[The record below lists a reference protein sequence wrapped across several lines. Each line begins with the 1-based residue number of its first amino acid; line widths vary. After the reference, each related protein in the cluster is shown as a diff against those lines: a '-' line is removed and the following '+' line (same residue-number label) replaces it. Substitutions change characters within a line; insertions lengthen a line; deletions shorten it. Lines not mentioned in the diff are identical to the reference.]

1 MGVLTLALAFCVSG
15 LAQEAENEG
24 PTEVDV
30 ARATASLLER
40 GQFSRR
46 PLDARLSSQ
55 FLDGYLDA
63 LDGAHLLFLQCDLDE
78 FDRFRPDLAQM
89 TLREGGTQPAHLMYA
104 RYLKRLAQ
112 QVSFETNLLRTER
125 FTFSGDDSW
134 QADRHGEPPPRDL
147 AAAQELWRGEVREGY
162 LREELAA
169 TPAEEIAPMLARRY
183 EGLLQTMR
191 RLDTNQVLGIY
202 LDALAHVYDPHSD
215 YFGREDLENFNIET
229 KLSLAGIGGTLQT
242 KGGYSIIGLGKIRF
256 GQLKH
261 FVRQIDAKDRLSAP
275 RLSRATPGYGQCR
288 NRFPQRFLQCARS
301 ATPIPSCAWAPR
313 CAQTANHRRG

>member
-147 AAAQELWRGEVREGY
+147 AAAQELWRGEVREDY

-242 KGGYSIIGLGKIRF
+242 KGGYSIITGL
-256 GQLKH
+256 
-261 FVRQIDAKDRLSAP
+261 V
-275 RLSRATPGYGQCR
+275 PGG
-288 NRFPQRFLQCARS
+288 PAARS
-301 ATPIPSCAWAPR
+301 GLLKPGDRIVAVAQGEGELVNIMDMPPSHVVELTSRPERLDRASDHHPGG
-313 CAQTANHRRG
+313 RG